1 MSINKYKLNIIVIN
15 LQNNINLQYIYLLSL
30 FILEFCSRIFDIFVK
45 FGKAAAANDPTS
57 QNRCRWTSTLEKIEF
72 SRQLVPY
79 LKAAVQKYNNPLKK
93 QRTLIFINS
102 QPANP
107 NFHQF
112 TTAVKSLFSLNATA
126 GFNPSKQCAAAKP
139 WCKRVMVALPIFIET
154 YELCVLIY
162 NI

>member
-72 SRQLVPY
+72 SRQLVPC
-79 LKAAVQKYNNPLKK
+79 LKAANPH
-93 QRTLIFINS
+93 
-102 QPANP
+102 
-107 NFHQF
+107 FHQF

-126 GFNPSKQCAAAKP
+126 RVNPSMQCAAAKP

-154 YELCVLIY
+154 YELRVLIY
-162 NI
+162 NIQSKYSNLYI

>member
-79 LKAAVQKYNNPLKK
+79 LKAAVLKYNNPLNFLGISSNRWFLFV
-93 QRTLIFINS
+93 QQMIHLSIIFN
-102 QPANP
+102 ANLYLSYSTKYLKVTTPKYP
-107 NFHQF
+107 N
-112 TTAVKSLFSLNATA
+112 SLNALYVTIPYLT
-126 GFNPSKQCAAAKP
+126 FS
-139 WCKRVMVALPIFIET
+139 PIRIIIWK
-154 YELCVLIY
+154 L
-162 NI
+162 